1 MLPTAGRYVE
11 GSAMGPGYVGGM
23 TVWRPTRRRPR
34 HPSRVSRR
42 RPHDAACPR
51 AEPRHPGRR
60 AAPTPDPSTAT
71 THRTHAPDPRTGPTH
86 RTHAPDPRGR
96 WSTVEILRRRSGQYG
111 GGVVRATR
119 PVGVV

>member
-11 GSAMGPGYVGGM
+11 GSAMGPGYVGGV

-34 HPSRVSRR
+34 HPSRLSRR

-86 RTHAPDPRGR
+86 RTHAPDPRAEPTHQAHGAGGAPSR
-96 WSTVEILRRRSGQYG
+96 SCGGAAVSTG
-111 GGVVRATR
+111 
-119 PVGVV
+119 